1 MHCLVWKWITK
12 WHVISRCSI
21 YRIVRGVEKSI
32 SPKRT
37 DWIPTGHSELRGWKF
52 HLHPCGFQD
61 LKGSSVLGVL
71 LRLLYLV
78 IWEYCIWKSDSN
90 TKRPDRAAKHFYWH
104 VFWSS
109 WVIGV
114 AYLNIYSI
122 TAALRQELFDS
133 RKGDSKELA
142 HCQQQGLE
150 FLALCCIRL
159 FWSFFCRPKRVK
171 MDPKTESKQPK
182 RWMTLQVGPQGWQV
196 WHRVLLIQF
205 EEPSWQPVDV
215 ATCGKLIC
223 PTKVP
228 TSVESNY
235 SHAPSQRVHMYYQRG
250 KNKGWGATLL
260 QTSKSRWESMVV
272 IGSHSTLRVWV
283 RFASFRVMSFLA
295 P

>member
-52 HLHPCGFQD
+52 
-61 LKGSSVLGVL
+61 SSTSVWIPRPQGVKRFGCSFEITVFVN
-71 LRLLYLV
+71 LRVLYLE
-78 IWEYCIWKSDSN
+78 IWQQHEETRPSCQTFLLACLLKLVSD
-90 TKRPDRAAKHFYWH
+90 W
-104 VFWSS
+104 
-109 WVIGV
+109 V

-215 ATCGKLIC
+215 ATCDKLIC